1 MLKYIIFFFS
11 TWMFVKGKHWYSS
24 QISLRHLY
32 GLQNEQFAV
41 VRDYLNLETKR
52 IQHLE
57 R

>member
-1 MLKYIIFFFS
+1 MLKYIIYFIS
-11 TWMFVKGKHWYSS
+11 TWMFVKGKIWHSS

-32 GLQNEQFAV
+32 DLQNEQFAV